1 VDTAKNHVEIS
12 KHGHMSNRIC
22 RKCRKI
28 DFEAIFNEDRR
39 DRRLYKI
46 WGERQINVSHISPE
60 RSCTLCQFFYSTRE
74 PPLDKNM
81 VHQGYYLSV
90 CPVKSALGAWKLQFD
105 DSPGF
110 RVIPIQDIRK
120 MGNSNHGMTMELSE
134 AQESFYGHQVQPEV
148 DLSIINGWLSFC
160 DNHHKTMCK
169 QKSAPPVPTGFRVI
183 DCTTRKIVPWE
194 EIANQNQYVTLS
206 YVWGKS
212 THDVILHEGI
222 IPQLVP
228 RTIEDTILL
237 TKKLGYRYLWIDC
250 YCISQGDKTN
260 RQTQIQSMDII
271 YERSVLI
278 VVAAAGIDPDHG
290 LPGVGAVLRKRQPSV
305 KIGNRTLVYA
315 PFAKEQILTSKW
327 NSRGWTYQEGLLSR
341 RKLVFTTTQVYFQC
355 NAMHCLESIR
365 GPLEFLHTCKNVRM
379 GVDIDMSRVFPHG
392 GLGRSRFDVE
402 DQLNEYLKRSLTSE
416 SDIQDAFK
424 DILAAFERKFP
435 GQIWSLCGIP
445 IFSSVLRSSGSEAFV
460 MGLAWSS
467 SKSTSKNDLYLKRRK
482 SFPSWTWLGWDSNKV
497 IFRCAFDKKD
507 ENYTGHKTVAHASM
521 EYADGVVLPW
531 SEAMSTILTR
541 DKLALIPV
549 VLHLHGPTFEIYIS
563 TDGTIIGDD
572 EGGVIENIRVYRSE
586 GQHLKFLVRTMRTVY
601 PSSSKQTADCLLKFT
616 LMVSHQWA
624 HKAYILVLYQ
634 PEGSS
639 CFERV
644 DCYSISSYSYDSTK
658 SLRFPLA
665 LKDWAQRNVRIG

>member
-1 VDTAKNHVEIS
+1 
-12 KHGHMSNRIC
+12 M
-22 RKCRKI
+22 
-28 DFEAIFNEDRR
+28 
-39 DRRLYKI
+39 
-46 WGERQINVSHISPE
+46 Q
-60 RSCTLCQFFYSTRE
+60 
-74 PPLDKNM
+74 
-81 VHQGYYLSV
+81 
-90 CPVKSALGAWKLQFD
+90 
-105 DSPGF
+105 
-110 RVIPIQDIRK
+110 
-120 MGNSNHGMTMELSE
+120 
-134 AQESFYGHQVQPEV
+134 
-148 DLSIINGWLSFC
+148 
-160 DNHHKTMCK
+160 
-169 QKSAPPVPTGFRVI
+169 
-183 DCTTRKIVPWE
+183 
-194 EIANQNQYVTLS
+194 
-206 YVWGKS
+206 
-212 THDVILHEGI
+212 
-222 IPQLVP
+222 
-228 RTIEDTILL
+228 
-237 TKKLGYRYLWIDC
+237 
-250 YCISQGDKTN
+250 
-260 RQTQIQSMDII
+260 
-271 YERSVLI
+271 
-278 VVAAAGIDPDHG
+278 
-290 LPGVGAVLRKRQPSV
+290 
-305 KIGNRTLVYA
+305 
-315 PFAKEQILTSKW
+315 
-327 NSRGWTYQEGLLSR
+327 
-341 RKLVFTTTQVYFQC
+341 
-355 NAMHCLESIR
+355 CLESIR